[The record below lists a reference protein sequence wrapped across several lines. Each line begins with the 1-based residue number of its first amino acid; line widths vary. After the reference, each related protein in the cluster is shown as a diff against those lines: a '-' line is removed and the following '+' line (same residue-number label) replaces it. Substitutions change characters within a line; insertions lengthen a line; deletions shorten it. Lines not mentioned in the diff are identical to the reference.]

1 MRPAWLDPVE
11 PDVLAA
17 TGATTADELTGET
30 LRHWGSSEVW
40 RMTSA
45 SGRSV
50 IVKRGTDSQT
60 AEANAYEHLV
70 IPLGLPAPTLFRLH
84 RDADAIILVLA
95 DVGAATLE
103 QQPSEAGYL
112 AAAELLAT
120 IGACGA
126 PGTNARPQRL
136 DSLIEQIRDTAADDE
151 LLAKTLA
158 FDEPALREL
167 EQTSKPRVVHGDFVP
182 KNLVSNGAT
191 WTAIDWPAAYVA
203 PHLADL
209 YTLTREARKDGVDP
223 VKLVAHYNVV
233 SGNDP
238 VQTQKQL
245 AVGGIWF
252 TLQALAWIASEGRRT
267 VPDSLT
273 WIDGLLADLRELT
286 TTLDEIEGATR

>member
-17 TGATTADELTGET
+17 TGATTVDELTGET
-30 LRHWGSSEVW
+30 LRQWGSSEVW
-40 RMTSA
+40 RLTSA
-45 SGRSV
+45 NGRSV

-60 AEANAYEHLV
+60 AEANAYEQLV

-95 DVGAATLE
+95 DAGAATLE
-103 QQPSEAGYL
+103 QRPSREGYL
-112 AAAELLAT
+112 AAAELLVT
-120 IGACGA
+120 IGSVAA
-126 PGTNARPQRL
+126 SQARSQRL
-136 DSLIEQIRDTAADDE
+136 DGLIGQIPDGE
-151 LLAKTLA
+151 LRAKTLA
-158 FDEPALREL
+158 LAVPALREL
-167 EQTSKPRVVHGDFVP
+167 GQTSPHRVVHGDFVP
-182 KNLVSNGAT
+182 KNLVSDGVT

-223 VKLVAHYNVV
+223 AEVVAHYNVV

-238 VQTQKQL
+238 ELTQKQL
-245 AVGGIWF
+245 AVGGISF
-252 TLQALAWIASEGRRT
+252 TLQALTWIVTEGRRT
-267 VPDSLT
+267 VPESLT

-286 TTLDEIEGATR
+286 TTLENGVIQ